1 MNSLIPRAS
10 FLTVVAALACSSG
23 GLVPGDG
30 AVDGVGATGG
40 TIDDGGTVGTGGTFS
55 GGTSGSSG
63 GASGGLTSGGSG
75 GGPSGSGGV
84 SEGDGGQ
91 ASGGVGAASG
101 SGGSGDGEVDPA
113 FDTSIDS
120 STLTFAWANATNYTS
135 YPDPGSDECVIYNG
149 CEWAGYFAAVDGQQ
163 TEEWVEAH
171 NIVAMFS
178 AGDDNAAFDTY
189 QLKRL
194 RLRKNGEEMD
204 VRVYD
209 TCGDSDCD
217 GCCTQNATQNGYST
231 LIDLESYTYA
241 RFGQGDGPIEWACL
255 DCD

>member
-40 TIDDGGTVGTGGTFS
+40 TIGDGGTVGTGGTFS

-75 GGPSGSGGV
+75 GSPSGSGGV

-194 RLRKNGEEMD
+194 RLRKNGEEVD